1 MYLRPTDLDVA
12 LRALKGGPLA
22 VLAGGTDLYPACV
35 GRPLPEDILDI
46 TALSA
51 LRGVREEASGFR
63 IGALTTWSEL
73 LATPLPA
80 WFDGLKLAAREVGG
94 RQVQNAATLAGNL
107 CNASPAAD
115 GVPAL
120 LALDAEVEL
129 VAHDGVRRLPLAG
142 FVTGNRRTVRRTD
155 ELLTAILIPQWAAS
169 ARSTFIKLGARR
181 YLVISIVMVAA
192 TLEADAS
199 GAVSRA
205 ALAVGACSAV
215 AQRLPALEAKLL
227 GAPLG
232 PALADLVGPED
243 LAALRPISDV
253 RGSAEYRR
261 DVALTLVRRALREVG
276 HE

>member
-1 MYLRPTDLDVA
+1 MYLRPTDLDAA
-12 LRALKGGPLA
+12 LSALKGGRLA
-22 VLAGGTDLYPACV
+22 VLAGGTDLYAAHV
-35 GRPLPEDILDI
+35 GRPLPDDILDI
-46 TALSA
+46 TALAA
-51 LRGVREEASGFR
+51 LRGVCEEASGFR

-73 LATPLPA
+73 LATPLPV

-129 VAHDGVRRLPLAG
+129 AAHDRIRRLPLAS
-142 FVTGNRRTVRRTD
+142 FVTGNRRTARRAE
-155 ELLTAILIPQWAAS
+155 ELVTAILIPRWGVR

-192 TLEADAS
+192 TLETDES
-199 GAVSRA
+199 GTVSRA
-205 ALAVGACSAV
+205 ALAVGACSEV
-215 AQRLPALEAKLL
+215 AQRLPALEAKLE

-232 PALADLVGPED
+232 PALASLVGPQD
-243 LAALRPISDV
+243 LAALHPISDV

-261 DVALTLVRRALREVG
+261 DAALTLVRRALSRLG

>member
-12 LRALKGGPLA
+12 LSALKGGRLA
-22 VLAGGTDLYPACV
+22 VLAGGTDFYPAHV

-46 TALSA
+46 TALAA
-51 LRGVREEASGFR
+51 LRGVREEAAGFR

-120 LALDAEVEL
+120 LALDAEVE
-129 VAHDGVRRLPLAG
+129 VAAHDGVRRLPLAS
-142 FVTGNRRTVRRTD
+142 FVTGNRRTVRRTE
-155 ELLTAILIPQWAAS
+155 ELVTAILIPHWGMQ

-181 YLVISIVMVAA
+181 YLVISIVMVAG

-205 ALAVGACSAV
+205 ALAVGACSEV

-232 PALADLVGPED
+232 PALAGLVEASH
-243 LAALRPISDV
+243 LATLRPISDV

-261 DVALTLVRRALREVG
+261 DAALTLVRRALRQLG

>member
-155 ELLTAILIPQWAAS
+155 ELLTAILIPQWAS
-169 ARSTFIKLGARR
+169 STRSTFIKLGARR

-261 DVALTLVRRALREVG
+261 DAALTLVRRALRELG

>member
-12 LRALKGGPLA
+12 LRALKGGRLA
-22 VLAGGTDLYPACV
+22 VLAGGTDFYPACV
-35 GRPLPEDILDI
+35 GRPLPQDILDI
-46 TALSA
+46 TALTA
-51 LRGVREEASGFR
+51 LRGVREESSGFR

-73 LATPLPA
+73 LATPLPP

-120 LALDAEVEL
+120 LCMDAEVEIA
-129 VAHDGVRRLPLAG
+129 AHDHVRRLTLAS
-142 FVTGNRRTVRRTD
+142 FITGNRCTARRAE
-155 ELLTAILIPQWAAS
+155 ELVTAIVIPRWGPS

-181 YLVISIVMVAA
+181 YLVISIAMVAA
-192 TLEADAS
+192 TLEADGS
-199 GAVSRA
+199 GTVSRA
-205 ALAVGACSAV
+205 ALAVGACSEV
-215 AQRLPALEAKLL
+215 AQRLPTLEEKLL
-227 GAPLG
+227 GEPLG
-232 PALADLVGPED
+232 PGLAGLAIPQD

-261 DVALTLVRRALREVG
+261 DAALTLVRRALRQLG